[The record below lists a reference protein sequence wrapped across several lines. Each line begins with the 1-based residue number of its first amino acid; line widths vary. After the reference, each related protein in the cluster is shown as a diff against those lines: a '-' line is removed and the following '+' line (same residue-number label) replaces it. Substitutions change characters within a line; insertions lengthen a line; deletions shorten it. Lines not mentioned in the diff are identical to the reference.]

1 MVVCGGLCIMRMLLM
16 YSSAVMLLMVYR
28 SFITACRIALLAC
41 MVGMVCVDED
51 ELRGWNTG
59 SPFVGVSVS
68 MLCCLVMFLFLLLQ
82 VVILACLVASVSR
95 YKSFAAV
102 VMWVAFAM
110 HRRVFPSTRE
120 SDAHVVLPQGNV
132 SSISNDEEVRNRVVG
147 SIMWLQKVSSM
158 SATEML
164 PLGSFCPRKQL
175 R

>member
-28 SFITACRIALLAC
+28 SFIKACRIALLAC
-41 MVGMVCVDED
+41 MVYVDED
-51 ELRGWNTG
+51 ELRGWNMG

-82 VVILACLVASVSR
+82 VVILACLVASVAR

-102 VMWVAFAM
+102 VMWLALTM
-110 HRRVFPSTRE
+110 HRRVFPSTCER
-120 SDAHVVLPQGNV
+120 DVHVVLPQGNV
-132 SSISNDEEVRNRVVG
+132 SSTSNDEGVRNRVVG

-164 PLGSFCPRKQL
+164 PL
-175 R
+175 